1 MRETNYHLQAPIHL
15 SIALLA
21 DLHNRPYQSIIDSL
35 TVHRPDMIC
44 IAGDLIY
51 SITPT
56 EDTPVVQIESNVLPF
71 LVACRKLAPTFVSLG
86 NHEWM
91 LSDTDFQLIRS
102 TGVTLLDNSWCSWN
116 GLVIGGLSS
125 AQVTDYQRYRL
136 DTEGCYPQ
144 TEYARSSVPIDP
156 ETAWMDTF
164 EQQQGYH
171 ILLSHHPE
179 YWEPFL
185 MNRRIDLVL
194 SGHAHGGQIRLFGHG
209 LYAPGQG
216 CWPKYTHGVH
226 TAVFG
231 TMVISTGL
239 SNTGGIIP
247 RLFNPREIIYIML
260 ET

>member
-102 TGVTLLDNSWCSWN
+102 TGVTLLDNNWCVWN

-125 AQVTDYQRYRL
+125 ARVTEYQIYRSGKEGRSPKL
-136 DTEGCYPQ
+136 EATDHQRFHSDTEGCY
-144 TEYARSSVPIDP
+144 TKSEYARSSVPIEP
-156 ETAWMDTF
+156 EIARKYGVET
-164 EQQQGYH
+164 
-171 ILLSHHPE
+171 
-179 YWEPFL
+179 
-185 MNRRIDLVL
+185 VL